1 MNRKLSCLFLAASLT
16 LSGIVLAYADDTT
29 PSEDLVYSEA
39 VETLS
44 TAGIT
49 STGENAMKNGM
60 SVACE
65 VGLLRQRSTMPLS
78 QLSAQALVVREE
90 QQLQAEQTAREEA
103 ARDAF
108 LAQYDGIMVVND
120 GLYLLSDPSE
130 DAYPLRSMAS
140 GKVGRLED
148 MSGDWYLV
156 SYAGSTGY
164 LRASDCR
171 GVAYSDYEGTAATQT
186 LFDQMESIAYT
197 YLGTPYVYGGV
208 SYSGIDCS
216 GFTMQVFGQLGYSL
230 AHGASDQYYAG
241 TPVTSEERQAGDLVF
256 FSTYPGS
263 GSIGHVGIYLGG
275 GAFIHASYSSG
286 VTVSYLGESYYASH
300 YYGAC
305 RIINE

>member
-1 MNRKLSCLFLAASLT
+1 MNRKLSCLFLAVSMT
-16 LSGIVLAYADDTT
+16 LSGVVLAHADDAA
-29 PSEDLVYSEA
+29 PQEALVYSEA

-44 TAGIT
+44 ASGIT
-49 STGENAMKNGM
+49 STGENAMQNGM

-65 VGLLRQRSTMPLS
+65 VGLLRQRSPMPLS
-78 QLSAQALVVREE
+78 QLSAQALLVREE
-90 QQLQAEQTAREEA
+90 QQQAEEQAAYEEA
-103 ARDAF
+103 AHDAF
-108 LAQYDGIMVVND
+108 LAQYDGVMVVND

-140 GKVGRLED
+140 DKVGRLED
-148 MSGDWYLV
+148 ISGEWYLV

-186 LFDQMESIAYT
+186 LFDQLESIAYS

-241 TPVTSEERQAGDLVF
+241 TPVTSAERQAGDLVF

-286 VTVSYLGESYYASH
+286 VTIDYLGNSYYASN
-300 YYGAC
+300 YFGAC

>member
-230 AHGASDQYYAG
+230 VHGASDQYYAG